1 VGLVKV
7 TGHLPL
13 TINPAH
19 QNAAPKSLILLS
31 TLGENILHLSSEN
44 AASRDRDEI
53 SGW

>member
-1 VGLVKV
+1 MRLVKV

-31 TLGENILHLSSEN
+31 TLGENILRLSFEN
-44 AASRDRDEI
+44 TASKGRDEI